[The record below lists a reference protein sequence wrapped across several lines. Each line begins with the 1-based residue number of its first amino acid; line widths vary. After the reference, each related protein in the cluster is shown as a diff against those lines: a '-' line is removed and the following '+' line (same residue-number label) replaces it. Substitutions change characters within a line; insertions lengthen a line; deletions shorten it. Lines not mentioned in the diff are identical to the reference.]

1 MTIQDQEQRLDGGA
15 AISTDIR
22 SSSDYLSKVDGRPYS
37 EVRFD
42 NIIIRKFSK
51 LESSEELKWHRDSS
65 DRRVCV
71 VSGEGWMFQYD
82 DSIPF
87 LIKPGNSFLVMAN
100 SWHRLIMGVTDLVLQ
115 IEEV

>member
-1 MTIQDQEQRLDGGA
+1 VTIQDQEQRLDGGV
-15 AISTDIR
+15 AISIDTK
-22 SSSDYLSKVDGRPYS
+22 SSSDYLSRVDGRPYS
-37 EVRFD
+37 EIRFD

-51 LESSEELKWHRDSS
+51 LESLEELKWHRDSS
-65 DRRVCV
+65 NRRVCV

-87 LIKPGNSFLVMAN
+87 LIKPGASFLIMAN
-100 SWHRLIMGVTDLVLQ
+100 SWHRLIMGDTDLVLR